1 MKTQDKWNVEQKRG
15 KNKNVLKNEKKK
27 KKFLH
32 RFRRRYLFYM
42 DSYQAIDGRKTKL
55 AIN

>member
-27 KKFLH
+27 KKNFFTDLDVVTSSIWIH
-32 RFRRRYLFYM
+32 IKR
-42 DSYQAIDGRKTKL
+42 
-55 AIN
+55 

>member
-27 KKFLH
+27 KKI
-32 RFRRRYLFYM
+32 
-42 DSYQAIDGRKTKL
+42 SSPI
-55 AIN
+55 